1 MAEKKKKLS
10 GPNIP
15 DTPLPDIRSDI
26 MFANGMSRNQVM
38 KDPELRKL
46 YNESLREAVETKN
59 KRTDQEKLREL
70 LDKRNN
76 NGRKS

>member
-15 DTPLPDIRSDI
+15 NTPIPEVRSDI
-26 MFANGMSRNQVM
+26 MFANGMSRNQVK

-46 YNESLREAVETKN
+46 YNENLREIVEAKN
-59 KRTDQEKLREL
+59 KKTSQQKLREL
-70 LDKRNN
+70 LDKRSN

>member
-15 DTPLPDIRSDI
+15 NTPIREIRSDI

>member
-15 DTPLPDIRSDI
+15 NTPIREVRNDI

-46 YNESLREAVETKN
+46 YNENLREIVEAKN
-59 KRTDQEKLREL
+59 KKTSQQKLREL
-70 LDKRNN
+70 LDKRSN